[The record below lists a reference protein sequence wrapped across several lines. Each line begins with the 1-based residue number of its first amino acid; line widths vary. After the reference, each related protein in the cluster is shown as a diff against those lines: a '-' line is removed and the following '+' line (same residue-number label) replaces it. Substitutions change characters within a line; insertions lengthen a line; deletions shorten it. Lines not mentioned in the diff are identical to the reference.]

1 MSVDGLFIPRGG
13 GEVLD
18 LRGTSVAFKAKGQ
31 RPGGGPTFIEFAAAP
46 GFSTGDHVHSTI
58 EELFYVIKGEFQ
70 IRAGD
75 WSGLV
80 GPGNFVQVPPSV
92 AHGFGNPGTEPAV
105 LALVISPADVH
116 EAYFQELAE
125 ILSRP
130 GPPDAAVIAD
140 LRRRY
145 DTVQVSPLSA

>member
-1 MSVDGLFIPRGG
+1 MSVEGLFIPRDG
-13 GEVLD
+13 GETLD

-31 RPGGGPTFIEFAAAP
+31 RPGGGPTFIEFTAAP
-46 GFSTGDHVHSTI
+46 GFSTGDHVHSRI
-58 EELFYVIKGEFQ
+58 EELFYVLNGEFQ

-75 WSGLV
+75 WSGRV

-92 AHGFGNPGTEPAV
+92 AHGFGNPGTMPAT
-105 LALVISPADVH
+105 LALIISPADVH
-116 EAYFQELAE
+116 EAYFRELAE

-140 LRRRY
+140 LRQRY
-145 DTVQVSPLSA
+145 DTVQVSPLST